1 MASTQDVLELIQ
13 QVAAEV
19 ITPRFR
25 ALADDQVHQKHPG
38 DYVTIADREAE
49 VVLTR
54 ELGRMFPGARV
65 VGEEACFTNPELE
78 FTLGGAEHAFTV
90 DPVDGTRNFVKGSPD
105 HAVMVSEVVAG
116 QTCRAWIWQP
126 EHGVSWVAERGA
138 GVQRNGESLT
148 RIGQD
153 RLALGATSKASRHG
167 FDGGGE
173 LAATVETAWCC
184 GIDYP
189 NLLMGE
195 LDYLVY
201 KNVHPWD
208 HLPGALMV
216 TELGGDVRNFA
227 GEPYAPG
234 WTGPGLMA
242 AASTEMAEQVQRLWI
257 EP

>member
-25 ALADDQVHQKHPG
+25 ALADEQVEQKHPG

-54 ELGRMFPGARV
+54 ELLRMFPDARV
-65 VGEEACFTNPELE
+65 VGEEACFADPRLE
-78 FTLGGAEHAFTV
+78 FSLGGAGRAFTV

-105 HAVMVSEVVAG
+105 HAVMVAELVDGST
-116 QTCRAWIWQP
+116 QRAWIWQP
-126 EHGVSWVAERGA
+126 EHQKAYVAELGA
-138 GVQRNGESLT
+138 GVELNGEPLV
-148 RIGQD
+148 R
-153 RLALGATSKASRHG
+153 RAPERPALGATSKAARHG
-167 FDGGGE
+167 FDAEGA
-173 LAATVETAWCC
+173 LAPVVESAWCC

-189 NLLMGE
+189 NLLTGG

-208 HLPGALMV
+208 HLPGALMA
-216 TELGGDVRNFA
+216 TQLGGEVRNFA
-227 GEPYAPG
+227 AQPYTAT
-234 WTGPGLMA
+234 WHGPGLVA
-242 AASTEMAEQVQRLWI
+242 AATPELAEQVQRLWRA
-257 EP
+257 P